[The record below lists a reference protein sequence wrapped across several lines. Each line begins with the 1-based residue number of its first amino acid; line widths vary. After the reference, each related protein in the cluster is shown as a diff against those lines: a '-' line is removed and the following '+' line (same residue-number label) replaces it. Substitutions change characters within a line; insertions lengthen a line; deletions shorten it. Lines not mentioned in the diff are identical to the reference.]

1 MDISLNQFNTLP
13 GAEAVSL
20 LTTCC
25 TSQNWAQQLASNRP
39 FDSLSSLL
47 SVSDSIWQTM
57 QEDDYLQAFE
67 GHPQI
72 GDISTLSK
80 KYQNT
85 AESAA
90 SEQSAVNNAD
100 KKTIEALAAANKAYL
115 DKFGFIFIVFASD
128 KSAKQMLNLIT
139 ERLSNTRQQELTKG
153 AIEQNKITRH
163 RLQGLIDGSTT
174 QITNL

>member
-1 MDISLNQFNTLP
+1 MNMSLNQFNRLSET
-13 GAEAVSL
+13 EVISL

-25 TSQNWAQQLASNRP
+25 TSQNWAQQLTSNRP

-57 QEDDYLQAFE
+57 EENDYLQAFE

-72 GDISTLSK
+72 GDVLTLSK

-85 AESAA
+85 AASAA

-115 DKFGFIFIVFASD
+115 DKFGFIFIVFASG
-128 KSAKQMLNLIT
+128 KSAQQMLDLIT
-139 ERLSNTRQQELTKG
+139 ERLSNTRQQELING

-163 RLQGLIDGSTT
+163 RLQALID
-174 QITNL
+174 

>member
-1 MDISLNQFNTLP
+1 MQLSLNQFNALP
-13 GAEAVSL
+13 ETEAVSSL
-20 LTTCC
+20 ITCC
-25 TSQNWAQQLASNRP
+25 TSQNWAQQVASNRP

-47 SVSDSIWQTM
+47 SVSDSIWQQM
-57 QEDDYLQAFE
+57 QEEDYLQAFE

-72 GDISTLSK
+72 GDVSTLSK

-100 KKTIEALAAANKAYL
+100 KKTVEALAAANKAYL

-128 KSAKQMLNLIT
+128 KSATQMLNLIT
-139 ERLSNTRQQELTKG
+139 ERLSNTRQQELING
-153 AIEQNKITRH
+153 AVEQNKITRH
-163 RLQGLIDGSTT
+163 RLQSLIGTSPT